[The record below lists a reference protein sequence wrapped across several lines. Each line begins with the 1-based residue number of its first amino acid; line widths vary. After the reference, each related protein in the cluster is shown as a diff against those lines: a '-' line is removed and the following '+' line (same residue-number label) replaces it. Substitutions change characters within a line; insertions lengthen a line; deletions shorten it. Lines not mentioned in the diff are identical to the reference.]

1 MNPVYLYYPNLIG
14 YLRIFLLF
22 LAGYLVPTNPLWAV
36 LSYMTSMGL
45 DAIDGTVAR
54 YFGQCMFFLI
64 TMKKSKKQTKQ
75 ASISVVTPFACNN
88 DHSLNNFLC
97 HFIFFFVARVFVYL

>member
-14 YLRIFLLF
+14 YIRILLLF
-22 LAGYLVPTNPLWAV
+22 AAGYLVNSDPLMAC

-54 YFGQCMFFLI
+54 YFNQCKCLYY
-64 TMKKSKKQTKQ
+64 QTTF
-75 ASISVVTPFACNN
+75 S
-88 DHSLNNFLC
+88 
-97 HFIFFFVARVFVYL
+97 